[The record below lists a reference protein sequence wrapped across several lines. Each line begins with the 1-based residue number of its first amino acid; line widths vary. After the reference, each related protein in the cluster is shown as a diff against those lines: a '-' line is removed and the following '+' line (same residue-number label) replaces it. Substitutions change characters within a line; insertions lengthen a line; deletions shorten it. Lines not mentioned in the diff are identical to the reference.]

1 MKKILTLVFIIIIM
15 VSTLNGCANKE
26 NDNIEVYKM
35 NFGSG
40 TYTSDKK
47 LEPAEE
53 ILSCDVDE
61 YIMDLTLDT
70 KKNSLSG
77 EVIMNITNRS
87 GNRLDALCIRN
98 YASSIF
104 EKQKSGK
111 SVIEKVSITESEENL
126 LFNTKEDSS
135 VIYVNLDNHVLN
147 TGSSI
152 SIKVQFYLDIPNQED
167 RLGYVKEGDRAIYQL
182 SYCFP
187 TLAMYENGNWNENP
201 YLDGSEALF
210 HKVSDF
216 YVTLN
221 VPEDYLVA
229 ATGTEKNKGNTI
241 FIEGK
246 NIREFAMVASNYM
259 EVETQNID
267 GVNINNYILDY
278 KGLEDY
284 YNYSIEAAK
293 DSMQLYTEVFGKYPY
308 EELDIVPTFIPSAIE
323 YPGLM
328 MIGFPDVKSIEEI
341 GEYGSYFD
349 LCSKVAHEVAH
360 QWFYAT
366 IGNDQFS
373 EPWLDESF
381 AEYCEQILYAYSG
394 KDSVTNSITS
404 DYKRLGVDNG
414 LSTSEKDFKNRWEE
428 TKFDQCSGVKINM
441 PRDYYVGE
449 DKNYSSIV
457 YQEGASFLY
466 ALQNAMGEDEF
477 FYMMKEYYQTY
488 YLKEVKGEDFLKAV
502 RLFSSSKE
510 VENIIHKFI
519 DET

>member
-1 MKKILTLVFIIIIM
+1 M

-229 ATGTEKNKGNTI
+229 ATGTEK
-241 FIEGK
+241 
-246 NIREFAMVASNYM
+246 
-259 EVETQNID
+259 
-267 GVNINNYILDY
+267 
-278 KGLEDY
+278 
-284 YNYSIEAAK
+284 
-293 DSMQLYTEVFGKYPY
+293 
-308 EELDIVPTFIPSAIE
+308 
-323 YPGLM
+323 
-328 MIGFPDVKSIEEI
+328 
-341 GEYGSYFD
+341 
-349 LCSKVAHEVAH
+349 KV
-360 QWFYAT
+360 
-366 IGNDQFS
+366 
-373 EPWLDESF
+373 
-381 AEYCEQILYAYSG
+381 
-394 KDSVTNSITS
+394 
-404 DYKRLGVDNG
+404 
-414 LSTSEKDFKNRWEE
+414 
-428 TKFDQCSGVKINM
+428 M
-441 PRDYYVGE
+441 
-449 DKNYSSIV
+449 
-457 YQEGASFLY
+457 
-466 ALQNAMGEDEF
+466 
-477 FYMMKEYYQTY
+477 
-488 YLKEVKGEDFLKAV
+488 
-502 RLFSSSKE
+502 
-510 VENIIHKFI
+510 
-519 DET
+519 